1 MKLGLSGNLAKA
13 FIQSKLTVLFIIAIL
28 ALGVFS
34 IYLTPSEEE
43 PQINIP
49 MADIYVQYPGA
60 NPKEVESRLAEP
72 LEKMITN
79 ITGVENVYSTSMPG
93 VVMLTVQFFVNE
105 DFERS
110 VVKLYNEIL
119 KNMDKMPAGVSLPL
133 IKTRSIDDVPI
144 LSLSLWSK
152 VYDDYQLR
160 RIGIELSKEI
170 KKIKNVSDINVI
182 GGRKRKINVILNKNK
197 MAGYHVDPLII
208 MRRIQSSNKQSLSG
222 KFDENDEEF
231 IVKTGNFFKSKE
243 DLGNLILG
251 VYNGS
256 PVYLKN
262 VAKITDGPEEPK
274 NYTSYGYGFDEIQKA
289 GLKYGAEFPSV
300 TLSVSK
306 IKNSDA
312 KIMSKEV
319 LAKIENLKG
328 KIIPNEV
335 NITVTRNYG
344 KSASEKVK
352 GLLFHLLTAIFAAS
366 IIVALFLGVRGGLVV
381 FTSVPITFAL
391 TLFVYYMLGYTLN
404 RITLFALVFVT
415 GIVVDDSIIIVEN
428 MHRHFKMKKQ
438 TRYQAA
444 LTAIDEVGNPTIL
457 STFTVIAAILPMAFV
472 SGLMGPYMA
481 PMPIGAS
488 LSTLFSLLVALII
501 TPYIAFKFLKTDES
515 KTKSKKKIDL
525 KDTFIYK
532 MYEKTMV
539 PLLESSKK
547 RWTFIIS
554 VVGLLLVSVML
565 VYFKFVTVKM
575 LPFDNKNEIQVIIDM
590 PEGTTL
596 ERTAVVTKEIAGYLR
611 TVPEIIDYQTYV
623 GTAAPIN
630 FNGLVRHYD
639 LRKSSNVADIQ
650 VNLLDK
656 GERSEQSHDIAKKI
670 RPEIQNIAKRFN
682 ANVKIAEVP
691 PGPPVLS
698 TLVAEVYGP
707 DYKSQ
712 IEYAKKLKRIFE
724 TTKNVVDVDWYV
736 DGDQQEYNF
745 EINKRKAALAGI
757 SPEQIV
763 GVMGLSLHGKDVSL
777 MYKPNEDEP
786 LFINVRMKENQR
798 SGVNE
803 LKNIKIMSKTGSLVP
818 VSELVHV
825 KEKIKSKS
833 IYRKNQRRVVYV
845 TGDVAGKLESP
856 IYSIL
861 DIDKKIKALNEK
873 EGMNVEAYFTHQPE
887 NEEVVSVKWGGEW
900 KITYEVFRDL
910 GIAFGFALIVIY
922 MLIIGWFQSF
932 KVPIIM
938 MIAIPLSLIGVIAA
952 HLLFGAFFTAT
963 SMIGSIALAG
973 IMVRNS
979 ILLVDF
985 IELRLKDGIPL
996 KQAVI
1001 EAGAVRTTPILLTA
1015 GAVIIGAFI
1024 IIFDPIFQG
1033 LALALIG
1040 GGIAS
1045 TALTLIMVPLVYF
1058 MVEHK
1063 KVNPVVNE

>member
-13 FIQSKLTVLFIIAIL
+13 FIQSKLTALLIIAVI
-28 ALGVFS
+28 ALGIFS
-34 IYLTPSEEE
+34 VYLTPSEEE
-43 PQINIP
+43 PQINVP

-60 NPKEVESRLAEP
+60 GPKEVESRLAEP
-72 LEKMITN
+72 LEKMMTN

-93 VVMLTVQFFVNE
+93 VVMLTVQFYVNE

-119 KNMDKMPAGVSLPL
+119 KNMDKMPSGVSMPL
-133 IKTRSIDDVPI
+133 VKTRSIDDVPI
-144 LSLSLWSK
+144 LSMSLWSK

-160 RIGIELSKEI
+160 RIGTELSKEI
-170 KKIKNVSDINVI
+170 NKVKNVSDVKVI
-182 GGRKRKINVILNKNK
+182 GGRKRKMNVILDKDK

-208 MRRIQSSNKQSLSG
+208 MRDIQSTNKQSLSG
-222 KFDENDEEF
+222 KFDENDKEF

-262 VAKITDGPEEPK
+262 VAEITDGPEEPQ

-300 TLSVSK
+300 TISVSK

-312 KIMSKEV
+312 KIISKEV
-319 LAKIENLKG
+319 LTKIENMKG

-344 KSASEKVK
+344 KTASEKVN
-352 GLLFHLLTAIFAAS
+352 GLLFHLLTAVLAAS
-366 IIVALFLGVRGGLVV
+366 IIVALFLGIRGGLVV
-381 FTSVPITFAL
+381 LSSVPITFAL

-444 LTAIDEVGNPTIL
+444 LTSIDEVGNPTIL

-472 SGLMGPYMA
+472 TGLMGPYMA

-501 TPYIAFKFLKTDES
+501 TPYIAFKFLKTEENE
-515 KTKSKKKIDL
+515 TNSKKKTDL

-539 PLLESSKK
+539 PLLESTKK
-547 RWTFIIS
+547 RWKFIIS
-554 VVGLLLVSVML
+554 VVALLFISVML
-565 VYFKFVTVKM
+565 IYFKFVTVKM

-596 ERTAVVTKEIAGYLR
+596 ERTAQVTKEIAGYLR
-611 TVPEIIDYQTYV
+611 TVPEIVDYQSYV
-623 GTAAPIN
+623 GTSAPIN

-639 LRKSSNVADIQ
+639 LRRGSNVADIQ

-670 RPEIQNIAKRFN
+670 RPGIQKIAKQFN

-712 IEYAKKLKRIFE
+712 IEYAKKLKKIFE
-724 TTKNVVDVDWYV
+724 STENVVDVDWYV
-736 DGDQQEYNF
+736 DDDQSEYKF
-745 EINKRKAALAGI
+745 EIDKRKAALAGI

-777 MYKPNEDEP
+777 MYTPDENDP
-786 LFINVRMKENQR
+786 LFINVRMKESQR
-798 SGVNE
+798 SSIND
-803 LKNIKIMSKTGSLVP
+803 LKSIKIMSKTGSLVP

-825 KEKIKSKS
+825 KKNIKSKN
-833 IYRKNQRRVVYV
+833 IFRKNQRRVVYV

-861 DIDKKIKALNEK
+861 DIDKKIKELNIK
-873 EGMNVEAYFTHQPE
+873 EGLNVEPYFAAQPE
-887 NEEVVSVKWGGEW
+887 NEEMLSVKWGGEW

-910 GIAFGFALIVIY
+910 GIAFAIALIVIY

-938 MIAIPLSLIGVIAA
+938 MIAIPLSLIGVIGA

-979 ILLVDF
+979 ILLIDF

-1001 EAGAVRTTPILLTA
+1001 ESGAVRTTPIFLTA
-1015 GAVIIGAFI
+1015 GSVIVGAFI

-1040 GGIAS
+1040 GALAS
-1045 TALTLIMVPLVYF
+1045 TALTLVMVPLVYF

-1063 KVNPVVNE
+1063 KVNIQA

>member
-119 KNMDKMPAGVSLPL
+119 KNMDKMPAGVSMPL

-262 VAKITDGPEEPK
+262 VAKITDGPEEPQ
-274 NYTSYGYGFDEIQKA
+274 NYTSYGYGFGEIQKA

-312 KIMSKEV
+312 KIMSKKV

-366 IIVALFLGVRGGLVV
+366 IIVALFLGIRGGLVV

-532 MYEKTMV
+532 TYEKTMI

-623 GTAAPIN
+623 GTSAPIN

-639 LRKSSNVADIQ
+639 LRRGSNVADIQ

-712 IEYAKKLKRIFE
+712 IKYAAKLKKIFE

-736 DGDQQEYNF
+736 DGDQQKYNF
-745 EINKRKAALAGI
+745 EIDKRKAALAGI

-763 GVMGLSLHGKDVSL
+763 GIMGLSLHGKDVSL

-798 SGVNE
+798 SSVNE

-825 KEKIKSKS
+825 RERIKSKS

-873 EGMNVEAYFTHQPE
+873 EGLNVEAYFTHQPE

-1063 KVNPVVNE
+1063 KVTPVVNE

>member
-13 FIQSKLTVLFIIAIL
+13 FIQSKLTLLFIIAIL
-28 ALGVFS
+28 AIGIFS

-60 NPKEVESRLAEP
+60 TPKEVEIRLAEP
-72 LEKMITN
+72 LEKMMTN

-110 VVKLYNEIL
+110 IVKLYNEIL
-119 KNMDKMPAGVSLPL
+119 KNMDKMPAGVSMPL

-144 LSLSLWSK
+144 LSLSIWSK

-160 RIGIELSKEI
+160 RIATELSKEI
-170 KKIKNVSDINVI
+170 KKIRDVSDINII
-182 GGRKRKINVILNKNK
+182 GGRKRKMNVVLDKNK

-208 MRRIQSSNKQSLSG
+208 MRKIQSSNKQSLSG
-222 KFDENDEEF
+222 RYNENDEEF
-231 IVKTGNFFKSKE
+231 IVKTGTFFKSKE
-243 DLGNLILG
+243 DLGNLILE
-251 VYNGS
+251 VYKGS

-274 NYTSYGYGFDEIQKA
+274 NYTSYGYGFDEIQKV

-312 KIMSKEV
+312 KIIAKKV
-319 LAKIENLKG
+319 LSSIENLKG
-328 KIIPNEV
+328 KIIPKEV
-335 NITVTRNYG
+335 TVTVTRNYG
-344 KSASEKVK
+344 KSASDKVK
-352 GLLFHLLTAIFAAS
+352 GLLFHLLTAILAAS

-488 LSTLFSLLVALII
+488 LSTLFSLMVALII

-515 KTKSKKKIDL
+515 ETNAKKKIDL

-532 MYEKTMV
+532 TYEKTMI

-547 RWTFIIS
+547 RWRFIIS
-554 VVGLLLVSVML
+554 VVALLLVSVLL

-639 LRKSSNVADIQ
+639 LRKGSNVADIQ

-656 GERSEQSHDIAKKI
+656 GDRSKQSHDIAKKI
-670 RPEIQNIAKRFN
+670 RPEIQNIATRFN

-712 IEYAKKLKRIFE
+712 IKYAAKLKKIFE

-736 DGDQQEYNF
+736 DADQKEFKF
-745 EINKRKAALAGI
+745 EIDKQKAALAGI

-786 LFINVRMKENQR
+786 LFINIRMKENQR
-798 SGVNE
+798 SSINE
-803 LKNIKIMSKTGSLVP
+803 LKNIKIMSKSGNLIP

-845 TGDVAGKLESP
+845 IGDVAGQLESP

-861 DIDKKIKALNEK
+861 DIDKKIKALNAK
-873 EGMNVEAYFTHQPE
+873 EGLNVESYFTHQPE
-887 NEEVVSVKWGGEW
+887 NEESISIKWDGEW

-952 HLLFGAFFTAT
+952 HLVFGAFFTAT

-1040 GGIAS
+1040 GGIVS
-1045 TALTLIMVPLVYF
+1045 TALTLIMVPLVYY
-1058 MVEHK
+1058 MAEHK
-1063 KVNPVVNE
+1063 KYEKE